1 MQFIVHGL
9 FPLNKQNHIRRNEN
23 TLMRLQKIRYQ
34 IWYTWQYGVKRE
46 LLRSFI
52 SPSYYF
58 WTLALHESQFKKSWF
73 ILRTVVYLP
82 SEKSFFTFNLFS
94 KEKVEQEVSHLSEA
108 YLSQIG
114 FCAQSQSCES
124 GLSILRIATLND
136 ITESQEQNKT
146 VRNRLFRA
154 VALIPVSL

>member
-23 TLMRLQKIRYQ
+23 TLMRPQKLRYQ

-82 SEKSFFTFNLFS
+82 SEKSFYTFNLFS
-94 KEKVEQEVSHLSEA
+94 KEKVEQEVG
-108 YLSQIG
+108 QIG